1 MLRYAQHDEKIDMYD
16 VIIIGAGLGGLECGY
31 ILSKNGMN
39 VCIVERERELGG
51 CIQSFKR
58 GKSSFDTGF
67 HYIGALD
74 EGESLHRLFT
84 YLNLMDLPWVRLD
97 DDFDH
102 VILNSQEYIFRSGH
116 EAFFEEMCSRFSHQ
130 RENLRKYVNTLKKV
144 GDNIFDSL
152 NPKSHDEFFSTSLF
166 GVSAKAFL
174 NETISDPLLR
184 DVLCGTSMKLELAEK
199 LPLYTFAQ
207 INDSFLR
214 GAYRLDG
221 GGSQIADHLASDI
234 LSMGG
239 TIIKGTDVTSIK
251 INAEGLA
258 SGVELS
264 NGEIIEAKWFIS
276 NAHPAHT
283 VRLIED
289 TPYLKN
295 IYRSR
300 ITRLENTTG
309 YFTANIKLKGNTIPY
324 LNHNLF
330 IYENADL
337 WSYTQGV
344 TDRTLVSYYKPNLKE
359 GACSGYCQSI
369 DLLTPMDWNEVEKWK
384 DTGVGH
390 RGDDYVEMK
399 NRKADECIS
408 IAERH
413 IPNLREAIDHIYTS
427 TPLSYYSYTNT
438 ENGSAYGIRKD
449 FESPMTTVLTPKT
462 PIKNLLLTGQ
472 NLNLHGVL
480 GVSMTALFTVK
491 EILNGKIRDLVTY

>member
-1 MLRYAQHDEKIDMYD
+1 MYD
-16 VIIIGAGLGGLECGY
+16 VVIIGAGLGGLECGY

-58 GKSSFDTGF
+58 GKSLFDTGF

-74 EGESLHRLFT
+74 SNESLNKLFT
-84 YLNLMDLPWVRLD
+84 YLNLMELPWIRLD

-102 VILNSQEYIFRSGH
+102 VIINGKEYVFRSGH
-116 EAFFEEMCSRFSHQ
+116 KAFFEEMSCKFPHQ
-130 RENLRKYVNTLKKV
+130 RANLRKYVDTLKKV
-144 GDNIFDSL
+144 GDHIFDSL
-152 NPKSHDEFFSTSLF
+152 SPKTDDDLFSTSLF
-166 GVSAKAFL
+166 GVSAKEFL
-174 NETISDPLLR
+174 CETISDPLLR
-184 DVLCGTSMKLELAEK
+184 DVLCGASMKLELAEK

-221 GGSQIADHLASDI
+221 GGGQIADHLAADI

-239 TIIKGTDVTSIK
+239 TIIKDTDVTSIK
-251 INAEGLA
+251 INSDGLA

-264 NGEIIEAKWFIS
+264 DKNLIETKWVIS

-283 VRLIED
+283 VRLIEE
-289 TPYLKN
+289 TPYLRKT
-295 IYRSR
+295 YRNR

-309 YFTANIKLKGNTIPY
+309 YFTANIKLKENAVPY
-324 LNHNLF
+324 RNHNLF

-337 WSYTQGV
+337 WNYTHGV
-344 TDRTLVSYYKPNLKE
+344 TDRTLVSYYKPSLKDS
-359 GACSGYCQSI
+359 ADNGYCQNI
-369 DLLTPMDWNEVEKWK
+369 DLLTPMAWDEVEKWK
-384 DTGVGH
+384 DTKVGH
-390 RGDDYVEMK
+390 RGDDYLELK
-399 NRKADECIS
+399 SKKTFECVS
-408 IAERH
+408 MAEKH
-413 IPNLREAIDHIYTS
+413 IPNLKEAIDHIYTS
-427 TPLSYYSYTNT
+427 TPLTYFSYTNT

-449 FESPMTTVLTPKT
+449 FESPMTTVLSPRT

-480 GVSMTALFTVK
+480 GVSMTTLFTVK
-491 EILNGKIRDLVTY
+491 EILPKWNIGC